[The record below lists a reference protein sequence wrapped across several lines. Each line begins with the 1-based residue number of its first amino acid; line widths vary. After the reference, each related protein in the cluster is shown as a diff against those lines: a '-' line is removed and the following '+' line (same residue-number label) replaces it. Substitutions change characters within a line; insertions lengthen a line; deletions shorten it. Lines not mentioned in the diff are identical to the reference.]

1 MTLAEAEQA
10 VIESAI
16 RYRRSGFSDDWHAVR
31 KAVDALLALRSAEDT
46 AGRPGPCQRCYGDGY
61 PACMCEPAPEQG
73 APPCACGS
81 VGAYHYPRCLLF
93 REGSTPEGLPPDGT
107 KPTDFELPEESEN
120 G

>member
-1 MTLAEAEQA
+1 MTTIPEAERA
-10 VIESAI
+10 VIAAAI
-16 RYRRSGFSDDWHAVR
+16 EWNRDEYVR
-31 KAVDALLALRSAEDT
+31 GGERELAAAVDALLALRSSD
-46 AGRPGPCQRCYGDGY
+46 AGGEACEGCRGFGSCARCR
-61 PACMCEPAPEQG
+61 EPVPEQG

-107 KPTDFELPEESEN
+107 KPADFELPEESGN